1 MRGNS
6 FEQKCTFWRQVARG
20 CDVTCLLISVHSTG
34 KVKAEVKLFFESDA
48 NNQTSELEPLEK
60 AVSTGKIHDLVVE
73 PDSFTSDYL
82 GETLGLGCEKL
93 FPLLASSRFVDSDIV
108 LT

>member
-82 GETLGLGCEKL
+82 GETL
-93 FPLLASSRFVDSDIV
+93 LAWGVRSYFFC
-108 LT
+108 